1 MCWNA
6 RGARVTCES
15 LQPFILRTVPG
26 KSWTASACLRVHH
39 PLTRLCNPLK
49 RTGSE
54 DGKRPKPDSCAW
66 VVNLAYP
73 KRSFVA
79 ILPSWRPPAQHNT
92 TTATFRS
99 CVLPV
104 PVLRSPLILLICKP
118 IDGSMTRPPRMMR
131 SYASVGSFWIRAASA
146 PPAVVRMNDR
156 RSITTSTPLGRDGGI
171 AYAAGLDECLGGA
184 PSRKSTVRQLFVAS
198 SGLDVPANSRRPS
211 LVTVDALTIG
221 EPSWARAPSIETVSP
236 GCKVSGC
243 HPCR

>member
-15 LQPFILRTVPG
+15 LQPFILRTLPR

-73 KRSFVA
+73 ERSFVV
-79 ILPSWRPPAQHNT
+79 ILPSWLPPAQHNT
-92 TTATFRS
+92 ATATFRS

-104 PVLRSPLILLICKP
+104 PVLRSPLILLIRQVFADR
-118 IDGSMTRPPRMMR
+118 IARQLRPPADLSNRYAL
-131 SYASVGSFWIRAASA
+131 SYMPASDHTQYRHVYHSFALL
-146 PPAVVRMNDR
+146 
-156 RSITTSTPLGRDGGI
+156 LG
-171 AYAAGLDECLGGA
+171 
-184 PSRKSTVRQLFVAS
+184 
-198 SGLDVPANSRRPS
+198 
-211 LVTVDALTIG
+211 
-221 EPSWARAPSIETVSP
+221 
-236 GCKVSGC
+236 
-243 HPCR
+243 